1 MAQPAIFNFHL
12 EAIAVAQRIWGTEV
26 PQKLKQFADTFFT
39 DLDYKNDQNLKFSYN
54 PPLILCTL
62 DYNPNK

>member
-26 PQKLKQFADTFFT
+26 PQKLKQFTDTF
-39 DLDYKNDQNLKFSYN
+39 LK
-54 PPLILCTL
+54 ILTT
-62 DYNPNK
+62 KTIKI